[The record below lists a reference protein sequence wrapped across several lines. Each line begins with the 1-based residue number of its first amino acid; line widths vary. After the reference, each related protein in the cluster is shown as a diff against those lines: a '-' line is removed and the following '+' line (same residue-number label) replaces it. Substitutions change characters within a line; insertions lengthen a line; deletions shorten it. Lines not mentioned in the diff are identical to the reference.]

1 MNNDGA
7 SHAPCVAPAY
17 AQSIAHFELLNARAD
32 ALLPAGAPPPLRVP
46 LAYWRALRG
55 MMRIEMEE
63 AVRRGQ
69 TDELAVL
76 GAAGVSDEEFESEF
90 RVFIGRN
97 LLLGALLPAAI
108 VGVAKAVRAASQL
121 VDVQADPPM

>member
-1 MNNDGA
+1 
-7 SHAPCVAPAY
+7 
-17 AQSIAHFELLNARAD
+17 
-32 ALLPAGAPPPLRVP
+32 
-46 LAYWRALRG
+46 
-55 MMRIEMEE
+55 MRIEMEE

-121 VDVQADPPM
+121 VDVQAGPPL